1 LGCNHLDEVAE
12 KALDLEGDYE
22 MKAFYKGF
30 VNGVKCSTI
39 VCVSITGAMGAMY
52 GLVKGLDY
60 LIDTH
65 GEIVVTICSIVALII
80 LFGIFEGFWARYQY
94 NKLAKYLVE
103 VEANKTNMDSHMYE
117 YRVNRTKKAME
128 AILNHDYSM
137 IVR

>member
-1 LGCNHLDEVAE
+1 MAE
-12 KALDLEGDYE
+12 EALDLEGDNK

-30 VNGVKCSTI
+30 VNGVKNCTVI
-39 VCVSITGAMGAMY
+39 CAVITGAMGAMY
-52 GLVKGLDY
+52 GLVKGLEY
-60 LIDTH
+60 LINTH
-65 GEIVVTICSIVALII
+65 GEIVVTICSVVALII

-103 VEANKTNMDSHMYE
+103 VEANKTNIDPYFYE
-117 YRVNRTKKAME
+117 CKVNRTKKAME

>member
-1 LGCNHLDEVAE
+1 
-12 KALDLEGDYE
+12 

-30 VNGVKCSTI
+30 INGVRCCTI
-39 VCVSITGAMGAMY
+39 VCAIITGAMGAMY
-52 GLVKGLDY
+52 GLVKGLEY

-65 GEIVVTICSIVALII
+65 GEAVVTVCSIVALII

-94 NKLAKYLVE
+94 NKLAKYLAK
-103 VEANKTNMDSHMYE
+103 VEANKANMALVSYE
-117 YRVNRTKKAME
+117 YEVNRTKKAME